1 MCKYEWCIHI
11 YYINVTFVSIE
22 HYSYLNFMH
31 VLSSHVTSAIQGKER
46 QNKFGKTG
54 TTSPG
59 NVNLLQPWSK
69 LNDKS
74 SFLCMGPS
82 WIQPVSVNIQPQ
94 GSRTERQPSIVFP
107 GAKPLSLG
115 GNTITAQCS
124 KCTLQCQVVG
134 GRDVIFWLAG
144 DWFVTV
150 NLQCGCLPT
159 KGVLCENEAFQ
170 STSCPLETVRSLGPL
185 FVFPKSKHC
194 LSSLEWEDQELG
206 LPCPQQTEMI
216 PRKAD

>member
-1 MCKYEWCIHI
+1 MCKYEWCSYI
-11 YYINVTFVSIE
+11 YYINVTLVSIE

-59 NVNLLQPWSK
+59 NVNLWQPWSR
-69 LNDKS
+69 LS
-74 SFLCMGPS
+74 SFLCMGPG
-82 WIQPVSVNIQPQ
+82 WIQSVSVNIQPQ

-159 KGVLCENEAFQ
+159 KGVLCENKAFQ
-170 STSCPLETVRSLGPL
+170 STSRPLETVRSLGPL